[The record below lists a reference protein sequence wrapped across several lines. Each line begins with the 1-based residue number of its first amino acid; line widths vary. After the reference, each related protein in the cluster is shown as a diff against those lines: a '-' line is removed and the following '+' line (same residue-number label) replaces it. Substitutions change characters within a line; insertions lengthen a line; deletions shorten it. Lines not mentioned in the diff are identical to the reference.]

1 MDRNKV
7 RITCRWL
14 VALVFILS
22 ALTKLFPIE
31 FFESM
36 LVDINIA
43 ADRPSAGHMA
53 RLLVALE
60 LILGV
65 GLLQRQLRRRFFLP
79 VTMLLL
85 VAFSLHLV
93 HFGYNEGWNE
103 SCGCFGK
110 WLSMTPISAIIKNVV
125 MLAMLGFDFWGG
137 EKDPKFS
144 WIFPSTLILVALAGV
159 YAVSGMP
166 RDVVPIMPQQTVE
179 GNDDNGD
186 GRATTNGDAENN
198 ADDATPVAPSS
209 PSPFAVFDDVPKMPH
224 DFDMKQGRCL
234 VSFFNPDCEHCKE
247 MAYELGQLYRET
259 EADMAIYFVFFG
271 EADLVEDFFLETETE
286 CPYLIADFDTFFDF
300 INTSPPELYLLR
312 DGQAQKRWNS
322 DSFDAAKVAEIL
334 RAAK

>member
-1 MDRNKV
+1 MDRNKI
-7 RITCRWL
+7 RIICRWL

-22 ALTKLFPIE
+22 ALTKLFPIQ

-36 LVDINIA
+36 LVNINIA

-60 LILGV
+60 LVLGI
-65 GLLQRQLRRRFFLP
+65 GLLQRQLLRRCFLP

-85 VAFSLHLV
+85 VAFSLYLV

-125 MLAMLGFDFWGG
+125 MLAMLGFDFRGG

-166 RDVVPIMPQQTVE
+166 RDVVSIVPQQTAGGSDE
-179 GNDDNGD
+179 NGD
-186 GRATTNGDAENN
+186 DSDTEIDVSENN
-198 ADDATPVAPSS
+198 GTDATQVVPPP
-209 PSPFAVFDDVPKMPH
+209 PSPFAVFDDVPKMPK
-224 DFDMKQGRCL
+224 DFDMKQGQCL

-247 MAYELGQLYRET
+247 MAYELGEIYRET
-259 EADMAIYFVFFG
+259 ESDMAIYFVFFG

-286 CPYLIADFDTFFDF
+286 CPYLIADFDTFFNF
-300 INTSPPELYLLR
+300 INTSPPELYLLQ
-312 DGQAQKRWNS
+312 DGQARKRWNA
-322 DSFDAAKVAEIL
+322 DSFDAAKVAEVL
-334 RAAK
+334 NTAK